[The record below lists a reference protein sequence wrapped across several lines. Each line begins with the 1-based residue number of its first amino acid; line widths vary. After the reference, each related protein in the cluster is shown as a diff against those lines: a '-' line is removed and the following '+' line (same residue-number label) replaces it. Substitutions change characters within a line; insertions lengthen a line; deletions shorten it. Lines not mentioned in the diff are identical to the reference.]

1 MLQENEVR
9 IGNAVKDSTGRI
21 GSIMSIGKNQVRVR
35 FEFST
40 VKIDTNH
47 DETGLDIEA
56 IPLTDEILLKAGFK
70 ELNYGWYA
78 KEYFTDCREAAEVM
92 SIQYNLTT
100 GRCGIGDTDFGGC
113 NAMTGKS
120 FHSLHQ
126 LQNLAYSLTGSEL
139 EVVW

>member
-1 MLQENEVR
+1 MITANELR
-9 IGNAVKDSTGRI
+9 IGNWLISAKTDEP
-21 GSIMSIGKNQVRVR
+21 
-35 FEFST
+35 FEVDQIPNDAEIT
-40 VKIDTNH
+40 AT
-47 DETGLDIEA
+47 A

-78 KEYFTDCREAAEVM
+78 KEYFTDCNEAAEVM

-113 NAMTGKS
+113 NAMTGKV

-126 LQNLAYSLTGSEL
+126 LQNLVYSLTGNEL
-139 EVVW
+139 KVVW

>member
-1 MLQENEVR
+1 MITANELRV
-9 IGNAVKDSTGRI
+9 GNFVQGDELSIPRLNLYHDGVTKMTGYGI
-21 GSIMSIGKNQVRVR
+21 HM
-35 FEFST
+35 
-40 VKIDTNH
+40 
-47 DETGLDIEA
+47 IELGNITSLNA

-78 KEYFTDCREAAEVM
+78 KEYFTDCNEAAEVM

-113 NAMTGKS
+113 NAMTGKV

-126 LQNLAYSLTGSEL
+126 LQNLVYSLTGSEL